1 MSASSGGSTIRL
13 IVLIALLGLVGGAF
27 YNDTMN
33 RKPQVDKLT
42 EEFYA
47 LEDSEDGPLSPEK
60 LQEKIKLKP
69 DRSFKVGKY
78 DVEEFK
84 LRRTIPFLSFGSM
97 FAVYEKG
104 ELFKIA
110 QGNEPTLES
119 IEKATGFDSAEQKE
133 KVYEAAIAGMGLPAP
148 NFDKKE
154 DGKKEEKSEEKE
166 APKDEAKDETK
177 EEKKEEEKKEEAP
190 ATENKEVEGEKKA
203 DQPKEGDGG

>member
-1 MSASSGGSTIRL
+1 MSSKSSGSTIRL
-13 IVLIALLGLVGGAF
+13 IVLIGLLGLVGGAF

-42 EEFYA
+42 EEFFA

-84 LRRTIPFLSFGSM
+84 LKRTIPFLSFGSM
-97 FAVYEKG
+97 YAVYEKG

-133 KVYEAAIAGMGLPAP
+133 KVYEAAIAGMGLPTP
-148 NFDKKE
+148 DFDKKE
-154 DGKKEEKSEEKE
+154 EGKKGEKSDNKE
-166 APKDEAKDETK
+166 APKDEAK
-177 EEKKEEEKKEEAP
+177 EEKKEEKKEEAP
-190 ATENKEVEGEKKA
+190 AAESKEAEGEKKA